1 MLAYRPGTVV
11 GTINGTQR
19 PAAQFNKP
27 KPSITKPPE
36 QSIPRAIN
44 YLADYSGCGYWRMVW
59 PSHLVTAYQKV
70 ITQDST
76 CMVRDDMFYN
86 GIKTV
91 RLQRQANPQQLR
103 FYKEICNMARKKQ
116 FNVIYEIDDIV
127 LSEDIPDY
135 NKYKFAFEPKEIR
148 NSVIE
153 MMQMSHEI
161 TVTCEY
167 MKDYYISKTGNKN
180 VTVIPNYPPRF
191 WLDGFYDEDK
201 LSKNYDRH
209 VKKRHK
215 PRILYAG
222 SGAHFDVDNKTGMQD
237 DFTHVRD
244 IIRKTTNKYQ
254 WVFVGGYPPPLHDLV
269 SSGKIEFIPWC
280 PLYDLPRLLFKLNIN
295 CMVAPLTD
303 NTFNRCKSDIKYV
316 EACAYG
322 IPIVCQ
328 DMITYKSAPFKFNTG
343 SEMIDNIADILKD
356 KTSYMKLCRK
366 ARLEAELRWL
376 ENNNNLGKYVELYT
390 LPYGDPKRKLLNS
403 FNNI

>member
-36 QSIPRAIN
+36 QSLPRAIN
-44 YLADYSGCGYWRMVW
+44 YLADYSGCGYWRMAW

-86 GIKTV
+86 DIKTV
-91 RLQRQANPQQLR
+91 RLQRQANPQQLH
-103 FYKEICNMARKKQ
+103 FYKEICNLARKKQ

-167 MKDYYISKTGNKN
+167 MKDYYSSKTGNKN

-191 WLDGFYDEDK
+191 WLDGFGRFWKVWEGFG
-201 LSKNYDRH
+201 R
-209 VKKRHK
+209 
-215 PRILYAG
+215 
-222 SGAHFDVDNKTGMQD
+222 F
-237 DFTHVRD
+237 
-244 IIRKTTNKYQ
+244 
-254 WVFVGGYPPPLHDLV
+254 
-269 SSGKIEFIPWC
+269 
-280 PLYDLPRLLFKLNIN
+280 
-295 CMVAPLTD
+295 
-303 NTFNRCKSDIKYV
+303 
-316 EACAYG
+316 
-322 IPIVCQ
+322 
-328 DMITYKSAPFKFNTG
+328 
-343 SEMIDNIADILKD
+343 
-356 KTSYMKLCRK
+356 
-366 ARLEAELRWL
+366 
-376 ENNNNLGKYVELYT
+376 
-390 LPYGDPKRKLLNS
+390 
-403 FNNI
+403 